1 MRFTSI
7 LFAALPI
14 LGAVFA
20 APFNTEAKKNLSLA
34 PASSELV
41 ERDGLLLGVLADLK
55 ADVTAAGSL
64 TGVTAEANINACIQV
79 VIDAFNKCGS
89 ALGIDLSLGVDATVG
104 VDLGLLK
111 RELQERSVDKQA
123 VAQALVDVIDV
134 INVNILVPVK
144 PKLLTC
150 TCSDTYSL
158 FTELDTLLTGLLCAL
173 DAALSDLLV
182 IVKGLLTTV
191 LGLAS
196 VLLGDLLPSTLAVCG
211 F

>member
-7 LFAALPI
+7 LVAALPI

-20 APFNTEAKKNLSLA
+20 APFNTEAKKDLSLA

-64 TGVTAEANINACIQV
+64 TSLSAEADINACIQV

-89 ALGIDLSLGVDATVG
+89 ALGIDLSLGVDARVG
-104 VDLGLLK
+104 LDIGLLK
-111 RELQERSVDKQA
+111 RELEERSVNKQA
-123 VAQALVDVIDV
+123 VAQALVDIIAV
-134 INVNILVPVK
+134 INVNILIPVK

-150 TCSDTYSL
+150 TCSQTHSL
-158 FTELDTLLTGLLCAL
+158 VTELDLLLTGLLCAL
-173 DAALSDLLV
+173 EAILGGLLV
-182 IVKGLLTTV
+182 IVKGLLITV
-191 LGLAS
+191 LGLVS
-196 VLLGDLLPSTLAVCG
+196 VLLGGLLPSCLAVCG